1 MKEKIC
7 IGIGAAGGLL
17 AAALGGWDL
26 GLQVLLGFMAA
37 DLGTGLLTAGV
48 FHNSPH
54 TKDGRL
60 DSRCCFQGICR
71 KAEMLVLSGRQTR
84 QTYCWTVT
92 SCEVQSSLASV
103 PAKPSR
109 LRKTPDAWAF
119 PCRQRGKMLSV
130 C

>member
-54 TKDGRL
+54 TKDGTAAAVFRA
-60 DSRCCFQGICR
+60 CAAKR
-71 KAEMLVLSGRQTR
+71 KCWCLSGQQTR

-92 SCEVQSSLASV
+92 SCEVQSSSASV
-103 PAKPSR
+103 PAKLSR
-109 LRKTPDAWAF
+109 LRKMPDVWVS
-119 PCRQRGKMLSV
+119 PCRQRGKMLLV

>member
-60 DSRCCFQGICR
+60 DSRCCFQGMCR
-71 KAEMLVLSGRQTR
+71 KARRTAFGTHFAFLHKTTPPCSYQKVCMEVSVHSGFI
-84 QTYCWTVT
+84 C
-92 SCEVQSSLASV
+92 
-103 PAKPSR
+103 
-109 LRKTPDAWAF
+109 
-119 PCRQRGKMLSV
+119 
-130 C
+130 

>member
-37 DLGTGLLTAGV
+37 DLGTG
-48 FHNSPH
+48 
-54 TKDGRL
+54 
-60 DSRCCFQGICR
+60 
-71 KAEMLVLSGRQTR
+71 
-84 QTYCWTVT
+84 
-92 SCEVQSSLASV
+92 
-103 PAKPSR
+103 PSR